1 MKAKGVIRDSLT
13 WKEARRFFYWRVR
26 RRLNEEYILKRLAA
40 ASKDPLASRARNLE
54 TLKAWTGVEQFEKN
68 DREVAVWYEENRKVV
83 ADKVEALK
91 VKGVTFE
98 VAKLLRE
105 GGKGG
110 LSGVKQVLSMLPA
123 KEREEALRFLSEA

>member
-1 MKAKGVIRDSLT
+1 M
-13 WKEARRFFYWRVR
+13 
-26 RRLNEEYILKRLAA
+26 NEEYILKRLAA
-40 ASKDPLASRARNLE
+40 ASKAPDASRARHLE
-54 TLKAWTGVEQFEKN
+54 MLKAWTGVEQFEKN

-91 VKGVTFE
+91 TESTTFE

-123 KEREEALRFLSEA
+123 KEREEALKFLSEA